1 MKYFQCLSHHI
12 DHCRLSSLLH
22 PHYLSQLAG
31 YLLLNL
37 IVFLSYFLLGLG
49 NQIVFLFV
57 LVLSDQTALTIMRL
71 FQVLI
76 FSINCIRWKAK
87 QYLHF
92 HHQVLGTLFLSLQCH
107 LLVLLVK
114 QLFAFPL
121 TSQLGRM
128 VKEFYIFTFKF
139 YLCHIFSQG

>member
-1 MKYFQCLSHHI
+1 MKHYPCLSHHFG
-12 DHCRLSSLLH
+12 HCRLSLLH
-22 PHYLSQLAG
+22 ILQPSQLGG
-31 YLLLNL
+31 YLLLNS
-37 IVFLSYFLLGLG
+37 IVFLSYFLLSLG

-57 LVLSDQTALTIMRL
+57 LVSSDQTALTMMRL

-92 HHQVLGTLFLSLQCH
+92 HHQVLGTLFLGLQCR
-107 LLVLLVK
+107 LLVVPMK
-114 QLFAFPL
+114 QHFAFPL
-121 TSQLGRM
+121 TSQLGKM

-139 YLCHIFSQG
+139 YLCHIFLLFS